1 SGPRMGDS
9 LVWLA
14 AFGALE
20 QPEARGPFL
29 VGVLAVVLADVLDDL
44 VVRHAPVSERHRPR
58 LLEHLRILDRDL
70 VPEDVRPHEPEALR
84 DAHIGRVRHVAE
96 PHVLLDADR
105 IDYERVAA
113 PRADG
118 AAVEPELDIVERQL
132 RLAQIDAANLAVR
145 LLRDVD

>member
-44 VVRHAPVSERHRPR
+44 VIRHAPVRERHRPG

-70 VPEDVRPHEPEALR
+70 VPEDVRPHEPEALGE
-84 DAHIGRVRHVAE
+84 AQPGRVRTDILWDE
-96 PHVLLDADR
+96 ITIED
-105 IDYERVAA
+105 
-113 PRADG
+113 
-118 AAVEPELDIVERQL
+118 PEMLEKPWTVTF
-132 RLAQIDAANLAVR
+132 
-145 LLRDVD
+145 